1 METGD
6 FDGQP
11 SQRGAKIVSQNG
23 KVARLVR
30 MIIPIRCMNC
40 GKPIAD
46 KWLQYKSELHR
57 LKGDQAEVPHYIDGT
72 TVPNTIEKQLLDK
85 LRLYR
90 ICCRKHFLTQ
100 KDLMDKI

>member
-1 METGD
+1 
-6 FDGQP
+6 
-11 SQRGAKIVSQNG
+11 
-23 KVARLVR
+23 

-46 KWLQYKSELHR
+46 KWLKYKEELR
-57 LKGDQAEVPHYIDGT
+57 RMKGDQAEVPYYMDGT
-72 TVPNTIEKQLLDK
+72 TAPNTPEKMLLDK
-85 LRLYR
+85 LKLYR

>member
-1 METGD
+1 
-6 FDGQP
+6 
-11 SQRGAKIVSQNG
+11 
-23 KVARLVR
+23 

-46 KWLQYKSELHR
+46 KWLKYKEMLKSM
-57 LKGDQAEVPHYIDGT
+57 KGDQAEVPFYMDGT
-72 TVPNTIEKQLLDK
+72 TVPNTPEKQLLDK
-85 LRLYR
+85 LKLYR

>member
-1 METGD
+1 
-6 FDGQP
+6 
-11 SQRGAKIVSQNG
+11 
-23 KVARLVR
+23 

-46 KWLQYKSELHR
+46 KWLKYKQELHR
-57 LKGDQAEVPHYIDGT
+57 MKGDKAEVPYYMDGT
-72 TVPNTIEKQLLDK
+72 TVPNTPEKVLLDK
-85 LRLYR
+85 LGLYR